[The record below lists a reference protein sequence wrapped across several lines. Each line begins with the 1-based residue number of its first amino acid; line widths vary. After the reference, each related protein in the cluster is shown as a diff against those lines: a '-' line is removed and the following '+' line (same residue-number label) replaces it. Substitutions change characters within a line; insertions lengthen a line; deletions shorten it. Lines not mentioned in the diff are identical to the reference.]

1 MLYGAEICIILLLL
15 RCLLRWYQVFG
26 KVFFSFVLKLSSTS
40 RSLASAKPVVEQVL
54 LLVYK

>member
-15 RCLLRWYQVFG
+15 RCLLRWYQ
-26 KVFFSFVLKLSSTS
+26 VFFSFVLKLSSTS